1 MSLWV
6 RLLNLPFHLWLDLFL
21 EVVGDVI
28 GDFQMVDS
36 KYLDI
41 LHTTYAHIFMVI
53 DISKG
58 LLEEIKLEVPNGS

>member
-1 MSLWV
+1 MPLWV
-6 RLLNLPFHLWLDLFL
+6 RLSNLPLYLWLDLVL
-21 EVVGDVI
+21 EAMGDPI

-36 KYLDI
+36 KSLDI